1 MIDSFIH
8 IFPTQKFS
16 EETEET
22 KSAKVLCTA
31 VS

>member
-8 IFPTQKFS
+8 IFPTPKFS

-22 KSAKVLCTA
+22 KSAKILCTA
-31 VS
+31 VN